1 MIRCVS
7 GDSVFRSWSLPDR
20 VSYRLDT
27 EISPPYPKSWG
38 ARVFAKTFSEGD
50 EESAGMRDSGIQ
62 HTEGSYTYGND
73 NSAEL
78 CSM

>member
-1 MIRCVS
+1 MVYCLN
-7 GDSVFRSWSLPDR
+7 GDSVIRTWCL
-20 VSYRLDT
+20 SYGIPYCLDT